1 MWWIWPVYVILL
13 VAMTFSSI
21 VLARIVDTLDKKTKM
36 SGGFLGG
43 ILLAG
48 VTSLPELITS
58 LTAIFLIGNQ
68 DMTFGNIIG
77 SNFFDVVVIGIAM
90 LLMFNIVKKSTLS
103 KNTGTLILLCFFV
116 SLIIL
121 VFNIFNI
128 SLVIPAININI
139 LSIVFVI
146 FYVFVVILSGKKDD
160 IEKEAEIEKQTLF
173 SKMSTKQ
180 ITLWFVLCAIFLVG
194 VSVGITYVT
203 DHIATSYNIGSSI
216 AGALFLGVATS
227 LPEVITC
234 LELTRLKNFNMALND
249 IYGSCMFNLLILTLT
264 DIFYFKG
271 TIFSFN
277 TQTLYFL
284 SFMVGV
290 ILLTMLTFFL
300 RRKNS
305 KFSQKGWIYF
315 SLGLVMTVGY
325 ILSMVLSA
333 I

>member
-1 MWWIWPVYVILL
+1 MWWIWPVYVVLL

-21 VLARIVDTLDKKTKM
+21 ILARIVDALDKKTKM

-58 LTAIFLIGNQ
+58 LTAILLIGNQ

-77 SNFFDVVVIGIAM
+77 SNFFDIIVIGVVM
-90 LLMFNIVKKSTLS
+90 LCMFNIVKKSQLS
-103 KNTGTLILLCFFV
+103 KNTGILILLCFMV

-139 LSIVFVI
+139 LSIVFIV

-160 IEKEAEIEKQTLF
+160 IEKQEEIEKQTLF
-173 SKMSTKQ
+173 SKMSIKQ
-180 ITLWFVLCAIFLVG
+180 IVLWFVLCAVFLVG
-194 VSVGITYVT
+194 VSVGITYAT
-203 DHIATSYNIGSSI
+203 DYIATTYSIGSSV

-234 LELTRLKNFNMALND
+234 IELTRLGNFNMALND
-249 IYGSCMFNLLILTLT
+249 IYGSCMFNLLILTIA

-271 TIFSFN
+271 TIFTFN

-284 SFMVGV
+284 SFMIGA
-290 ILLTMLTFFL
+290 ILLTMLMFLL

-305 KFSQKGWIYF
+305 KISQKGWIYL
-315 SLGLVMTVGY
+315 SLGLIMVAGY